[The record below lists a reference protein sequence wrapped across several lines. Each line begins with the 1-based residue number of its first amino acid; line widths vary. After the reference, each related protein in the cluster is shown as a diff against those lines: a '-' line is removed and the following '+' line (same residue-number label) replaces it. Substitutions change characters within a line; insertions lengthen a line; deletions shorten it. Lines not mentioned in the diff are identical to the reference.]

1 MKTIIAALAAGVL
14 AAALSGCT
22 TTQTYQAAISD
33 PARPADDVKRDADR
47 KPAEMLAFA
56 EVKPGGKV
64 VDLIPGGGYFT
75 RLFARAVG
83 PQGTVYAYQPSELDS
98 LYKRPIPILAVAAD
112 PAYTNLKL
120 LHRPIGDFKLPE
132 PADLVWT
139 SQNYHDMFLKFF
151 GPVDV
156 ARLNKEIYAA
166 LKPGGLYIVLDH
178 SARAGSGLTDTEK
191 LHRIDEA
198 KVRADLE
205 AAGFEFVSE
214 SNALRNPNDPRT
226 ANVFDP
232 GIRGHTDQFILKFR
246 KPRR

>member
-1 MKTIIAALAAGVL
+1 MKAHIAAIVAGALALAAS
-14 AAALSGCT
+14 ACT
-22 TTQTYQAAISD
+22 TMPSYQAALSD
-33 PARPADDVKRDADR
+33 PARPADDTKRDADR

-56 EVKPGGKV
+56 EVMSGDKV
-64 VDLIPGGGYFT
+64 VDLISGGGYFT
-75 RLFARAVG
+75 RIFARAVG
-83 PQGTVYAYQPSELDS
+83 PGGTVYAYQPSELDG
-98 LYKRPIPILAVAAD
+98 LYKRPIPILAVAAE

-120 LHRPIGDFKLPE
+120 LHQPIGDFRLPE
-132 PADLVWT
+132 PVDLVWT

-166 LKPGGLYIVLDH
+166 LKPGGLYVVLDH
-178 SARAGSGLTDTEK
+178 SAENGSGLRDAEK
-191 LHRIDEA
+191 LHRIGEE

-205 AAGFEFVSE
+205 AAGFVFVAE
-214 SNALRNPNDPRT
+214 SSALRNPNDPRT

-246 KPRR
+246 KPR

>member
-1 MKTIIAALAAGVL
+1 MKSPVAAFVAGALAL
-14 AAALSGCT
+14 ALSACT
-22 TTQTYQAAISD
+22 TMPSYQAAISD
-33 PARPADDVKRDADR
+33 PARPQDDTKRDTDRRPAD
-47 KPAEMLAFA
+47 MLAFA
-56 EVKPGGKV
+56 EVQAGDKV

-75 RLFARAVG
+75 RIFARAVG
-83 PQGTVYAYQPSELDS
+83 PAGTVYAYQPSELDS
-98 LYKRPIPILAVAAD
+98 LYKRPIPILAVAAE

-120 LHRPIGDFKLPE
+120 LHQPIGHFVLPE

-156 ARLNKEIYAA
+156 AKLNQEIYAA

-178 SARAGSGLTDTEK
+178 AAENGSGLRDAEK
-191 LHRIDEA
+191 LHRIGQE

-205 AAGFEFVSE
+205 AAGFVFVAE
-214 SNALRNPNDPRT
+214 SNVLRNPSDLRT

-246 KPRR
+246 RPR